1 MGRRQKLPTETGR
14 IALEMP
20 RAAKIDSKKKP
31 LSLSDVNDFRFG
43 SAHLWTQLEL
53 LGTCAGGESKIAET
67 SGRKQ
72 SKLMGLDLIQPEGSW
87 WARQRKPAN
96 SGEYWGPQVHRAG
109 CGCGHPTSHA
119 LKMLLAAKRVPEV
132 DDPCHG
138 ERKQTKNIN
147 TVHLQPR

>member
-1 MGRRQKLPTETGR
+1 MRFHFFLLPVENGEGRQGRGERTHFFFKAARVLQFVGRRQKLPTGTGR

-67 SGRKQ
+67 SRRKQ
-72 SKLMGLDLIQPEGSW
+72 SKLMGLDLFQPEGS
-87 WARQRKPAN
+87 
-96 SGEYWGPQVHRAG
+96 
-109 CGCGHPTSHA
+109 
-119 LKMLLAAKRVPEV
+119 
-132 DDPCHG
+132 
-138 ERKQTKNIN
+138 
-147 TVHLQPR
+147 